1 MDTNSINLIIIAWT
15 SIIVTFTTLLLTY
28 VNYKILKITLDIY
41 NQARATRKELQK
53 SNMINKDIKRFIG
66 GR

>member
-1 MDTNSINLIIIAWT
+1 MEVNNINLIIIAWT
-15 SIIVTFTTLLLTY
+15 SIIVTLTTFVLTFI
-28 VNYKILKITLDIY
+28 NYRILMITLDISR
-41 NQARATRKELQK
+41 QAKATRKELQK